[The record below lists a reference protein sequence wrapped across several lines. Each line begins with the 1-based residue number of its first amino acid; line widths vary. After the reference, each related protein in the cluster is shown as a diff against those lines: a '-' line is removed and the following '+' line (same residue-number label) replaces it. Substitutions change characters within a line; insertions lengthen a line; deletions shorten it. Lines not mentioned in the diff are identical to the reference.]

1 MYEAHYHLT
10 KKPFT
15 ISPDP
20 KFLWLGEKHKD
31 ALAFLKYGILNN
43 VGLLLLTGDVGTGK
57 TTLVNALINV
67 LADDVLVAIISNPKL
82 KRLEFFNYLAHS
94 LGINRKFSNKGDFI
108 STFADYLH
116 CQYKNGKKTLLII
129 DEAQSIPYELLEEIR
144 LISNIERPDTKLL
157 NIFFVGQSEFNTLL
171 SKYEFRALRQ
181 RIVICHDLDPLTNSE
196 TKQYVEHRLKIAG
209 GKREIFTQKAI
220 HRIYSFSKGYPRKIN
235 VICDYALLSGYITDL
250 QRINA
255 RVINE
260 CTKELSLPGE
270 DKLSEAD
277 RPALKQIE
285 KIIPLK
291 RKAIYLILILMLTTI
306 GTILASPLQNN
317 LSLNTG
323 KHKYRQYIRS
333 KIPIPKNISSQTVVS
348 QSQPNT
354 ASGSPSQKAAEH

>member
-1 MYEAHYHLT
+1 MKQNFFSTVGAGLER
-10 KKPFT
+10 
-15 ISPDP
+15 
-20 KFLWLGEKHKD
+20 
-31 ALAFLKYGILNN
+31 ALATTPVPPFER
-43 VGLLLLTGDVGTGK
+43 GDV
-57 TTLVNALINV
+57 NA
-67 LADDVLVAIISNPKL
+67 
-82 KRLEFFNYLAHS
+82 
-94 LGINRKFSNKGDFI
+94 
-108 STFADYLH
+108 LH

-129 DEAQSIPYELLEEIR
+129 DEAQSIPYDLLEEIR

-157 NIFFVGQSEFNTLL
+157 SIFFVGQSEFNTLL

-181 RIVICHDLDPLTNSE
+181 RIVICHNVEPLTNNE

-235 VICDYALLSGYITDL
+235 VICDYALLSGYISDL
-250 QRINA
+250 QSING

-270 DKLSEAD
+270 EKLSGVNP
-277 RPALKQIE
+277 PALKQIE

-291 RKAIYLILILMLTTI
+291 RKAIYLILILMLATV

-317 LSLNTG
+317 LSSIIG
-323 KHKYRQYIRS
+323 KHKYRHYVRS
-333 KIPIPKNISSQTVVS
+333 KIPIPKSISSQTVIS

-354 ASGSPSQKAAEH
+354 ASGSSYQKAVEN